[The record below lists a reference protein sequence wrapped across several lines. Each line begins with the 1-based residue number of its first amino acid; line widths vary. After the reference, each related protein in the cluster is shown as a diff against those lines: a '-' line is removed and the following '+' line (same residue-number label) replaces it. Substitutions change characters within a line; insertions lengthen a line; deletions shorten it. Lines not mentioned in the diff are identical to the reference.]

1 MRDQI
6 EAGVTHTES
15 NNYHKPREINHRGKE
30 AHFCLQNESGMAHTR
45 KTITWICFRPFLLTE
60 TDVLGQEMN
69 GW

>member
-30 AHFCLQNESGMAHTR
+30 AHFVYKMSREWRIEETRSHGHVFAHF
-45 KTITWICFRPFLLTE
+45 C
-60 TDVLGQEMN
+60 
-69 GW
+69 